1 MKRKTT
7 SGSISS
13 ITRSVRRTPG
23 QKPDATVAAPVAP
36 AIVPGRLHDVVNDT
50 KSRAFCGPTAVAAIT
65 GEPVSR
71 VRDAFRLVRY
81 GANWTSRHRSPPI
94 MGTYPHEVESALRL
108 FGYVGVWRTVEGLPT
123 LAAYLEGREGL
134 QRTHPCVVRVKR
146 HVVAVSGW
154 VFCDTLSK
162 GQVVD
167 ADKAPGRRKRVKEVF
182 VVTRRITP
190 AAHIPTK
197 TPAPARTARLIAG
210 RRTAADMAAAAW

>member
-13 ITRSVRRTPG
+13 ITRSVRRKPG
-23 QKPDATVAAPVAP
+23 QKPDATAAAPVVAT
-36 AIVPGRLHDVVNDT
+36 IVPGRLYDVINDT

-81 GANWTSRHRSPPI
+81 GTSWTSRRRSPPI
-94 MGTYPHEVESALRL
+94 MGTPTHEIERVLRL
-108 FGYVGVWRTVEGLPT
+108 FGYAGMWHTVEGLPT
-123 LAAYLEGREGL
+123 LAAWLEGREGIR
-134 QRTHPCVVRVKR
+134 RTHPCVVLVKR

-154 VFCDTLSK
+154 AFCDTFSK

-182 VVTRRITP
+182 VITRRVAP

-197 TPAPARTARLIAG
+197 AAAVRTV
-210 RRTAADMAAAAW
+210 RTAARRGTVADMTAMAR